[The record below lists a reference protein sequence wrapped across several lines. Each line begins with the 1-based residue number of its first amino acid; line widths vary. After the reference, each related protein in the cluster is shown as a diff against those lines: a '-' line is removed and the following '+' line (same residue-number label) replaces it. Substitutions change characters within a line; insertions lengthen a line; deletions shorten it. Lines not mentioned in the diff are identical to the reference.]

1 MDTSGFLINFVPPA
15 TLSPGPISTYTRVR
29 NARATSDIRILL
41 KVGSSLLLRDSLFAY
56 EIPMEDCRLDNR
68 RYMWLNKG
76 RSFARAVLPGRLL
89 LWQAERAL
97 KKRTRYLTGSEA
109 SLALA
114 LYLMSI
120 KSAHGRWIALDH
132 LVKHSRLMNE
142 YSLMSTLASREVLDH
157 LVEGTL
163 TAYGRLPGEYQA
175 SPIPKDYWH
184 YRCFHIEQDDGSLWK
199 ISLTDR
205 DNIGEERKATLP
217 EYTEL
222 LFNSAE
228 FESQFPMHD
237 PATEVAIGHLLE
249 QASVKGLVVP
259 VLLSK

>member
-1 MDTSGFLINFVPPA
+1 MRF
-15 TLSPGPISTYTRVR
+15 TLLYRGKLPGNGIRVQKH
-29 NARATSDIRILL
+29 ALRANL
-41 KVGSSLLLRDSLFAY
+41 A
-56 EIPMEDCRLDNR
+56 
-68 RYMWLNKG
+68 MWLNKG

-97 KKRTRYLTGSEA
+97 KKRTRYLTSSEA

-114 LYLMSI
+114 LYLVSL
-120 KSAHGRWIALDH
+120 KSAHARWIALSH
-132 LVKHSRLMNE
+132 LVKHSQPMNE
-142 YSLMSTLASREVLDH
+142 YSLMSTLANREVLDH

-175 SPIPKDYWH
+175 SSIPKDYWD
-184 YRCFHIEQDDGSLWK
+184 YRCFHIEQDDESLWK

-222 LFNSAE
+222 FFNSAE
-228 FESQFPMHD
+228 FESQFPLHD
-237 PATEVAIGHLLE
+237 PATEVDIRQLLQ
-249 QASVKGLVVP
+249 QASAKGLVVP

>member
-1 MDTSGFLINFVPPA
+1 MEFLWKTLGWIAGAIVVIYTLLWKLADTKP
-15 TLSPGPISTYTRVR
+15 
-29 NARATSDIRILL
+29 
-41 KVGSSLLLRDSLFAY
+41 Y
-56 EIPMEDCRLDNR
+56 EAQTNLAIC
-68 RYMWLNKG
+68 LNKG

-97 KKRTRYLTGSEA
+97 KIRTRYLSSSEA
-109 SLALA
+109 SLAFA

-120 KSAHGRWIALDH
+120 RSAHGRWIALDY
-132 LVKHSRLMNE
+132 LVTNSQPMNE
-142 YSLMSTLASREVLDH
+142 YSLMSTLANREVLDH

-175 SPIPKDYWH
+175 SPIPRHYWH
-184 YRCFHIEQDDGSLWK
+184 YRCFHIEQDDQSLWK
-199 ISLTDR
+199 ISLKDR
-205 DNIGEERKATLP
+205 DNIGEEPKVTLP

-237 PATEVAIGHLLE
+237 PATEVTIRQLLK
-249 QASVKGLVVP
+249 QANAKNLVVP
-259 VLLSK
+259 ALLQSK

>member
-1 MDTSGFLINFVPPA
+1 MRF
-15 TLSPGPISTYTRVR
+15 TLHYRGKLPGNGSRVQK
-29 NARATSDIRILL
+29 RA
-41 KVGSSLLLRDSLFAY
+41 LRANLA
-56 EIPMEDCRLDNR
+56 
-68 RYMWLNKG
+68 MWLDKG

-97 KKRTRYLTGSEA
+97 KKRTRYLTSSEA

-114 LYLMSI
+114 LYLVSL
-120 KSAHGRWIALDH
+120 KSAHARWIALSY
-132 LVKHSRLMNE
+132 LVKHSQPMNE
-142 YSLMSTLASREVLDH
+142 YSLMSTLANREVLDH

-175 SPIPKDYWH
+175 SSIPKDYWD
-184 YRCFHIEQDDGSLWK
+184 YRCFHIEQDDESLWK

-228 FESQFPMHD
+228 FESQFPMRD
-237 PATEVAIGHLLE
+237 LATEVDIRKLLK
-249 QASVKGLVVP
+249 QASAKGLIVP
-259 VLLSK
+259 ALLQSK

>member
-1 MDTSGFLINFVPPA
+1 MTFPADLPVRAQAKVLTNIHLGNLMLKWFTANINSLA
-15 TLSPGPISTYTRVR
+15 QAYRLSRNKHIKTARTAISLYWT
-29 NARATSDIRILL
+29 NNLA
-41 KVGSSLLLRDSLFAY
+41 
-56 EIPMEDCRLDNR
+56 
-68 RYMWLNKG
+68 MWLNKG

-97 KKRTRYLTGSEA
+97 KKRTRYLTSSEA
-109 SLALA
+109 SLAFA

-120 KSAHGRWIALDH
+120 KSAHGRWIALDY
-132 LVKHSRLMNE
+132 LVTHSRLMNE
-142 YSLMSTLASREVLDH
+142 YSLMSTLANREVLDH

-184 YRCFHIEQDDGSLWK
+184 YRCFHIEHDDGSVWK

-237 PATEVAIGHLLE
+237 LATEVAIRQLLK
-249 QASVKGLVVP
+249 QASAKGLVVP